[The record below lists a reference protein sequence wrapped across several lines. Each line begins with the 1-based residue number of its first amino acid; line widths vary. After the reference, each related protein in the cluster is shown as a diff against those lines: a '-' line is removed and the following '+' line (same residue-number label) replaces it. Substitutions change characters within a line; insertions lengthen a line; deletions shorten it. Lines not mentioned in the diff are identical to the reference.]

1 MVETELGL
9 TAAAHLAAGT
19 GGFDFVDLDTHLFM
33 EGSPFSAGFKEDGAL
48 LRLQNSP
55 GLGVKLRSAKRTD
68 EASSIKEG

>member
-1 MVETELGL
+1 
-9 TAAAHLAAGT
+9 
-19 GGFDFVDLDTHLFM
+19 M